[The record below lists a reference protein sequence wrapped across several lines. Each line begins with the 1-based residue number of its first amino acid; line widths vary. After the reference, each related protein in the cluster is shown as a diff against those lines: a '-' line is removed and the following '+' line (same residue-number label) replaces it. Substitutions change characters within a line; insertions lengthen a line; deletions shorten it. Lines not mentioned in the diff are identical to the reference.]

1 MMGTLVYAMLL
12 FFFVS
17 GCAGPAALSEQE
29 KEKLDPFLQQLV
41 EGKPVNEA
49 KLNIS
54 VNNDGTKL
62 YGVIISIKPKVKE
75 SDLGIHCNTIQPGL
89 ATARLT
95 LEEIKGIVKLDAVIR
110 VESGSKSTINN

>member
-1 MMGTLVYAMLL
+1 MVGTLVYAVLL

-29 KEKLDPFLQQLV
+29 KE
-41 EGKPVNEA
+41 E

-54 VNNDGTKL
+54 VKNNGTKL
-62 YGVIISIKPKVKE
+62 YGVIISIKPNVKE

-95 LEEIKGIVKLDAVIR
+95 LEEIKGIVRRDAVIR